1 MELPQEYWRHRTLF
15 EIARAIVEDNSK
27 QIVKVKKEAEK
38 VMKYVAK
45 QQHVPVIIPAQ
56 SSVVPEV
63 PKADVPEVSK
73 ADKLITA
80 VDVSHALVA
89 DAGKVVI
96 DDEVTPKQDVET
108 AYKARTAAPQITSF
122 SMPLK
127 DVTDEIVQGELAV
140 SEPVLQQIT
149 EPVDSEKMVDASSD
163 DGEEIV
169 IETQLTRMVNDEFDD
184 VVQKE
189 LQVANLITPVLRVH
203 ALICLYGKFLAVA
216 RQNVITIIEW
226 PTLRVFNKLQGHVK
240 DINSICW
247 DVTGKRIASTSEDDV
262 RVCSVFNGK
271 QWTHDYLSKGKR
283 FQSVIFHPRYHNVV
297 VIGGYRVYSSLHIHY
312 DHCVPCIS
320 PFKQLLQSFD
330 IFVHDFLVK
339 SGFPNTAESF
349 RNEAQIIRVIPPEF
363 DQRPRGILY
372 DVLSYRASS
381 SQSQAPNVAAIMDT
395 TPQIIRDGYSIQHLS
410 HTPQMRQH
418 PVISEFDHEPYG
430 FLHDFWILFYDKYI
444 SRKQM
449 PGPSSQ
455 SQVIV
460 QPSHTSLDSQDP
472 NVGVV
477 MNTTPQI
484 IMQEKYSFQHHSSKF
499 LFSTSLASQFCHFIY
514 CIYLSFATWIRVILL
529 LTSESHLSTI
539 LEVRFQP
546 GSNIFATC
554 STDKTVKVWNANTP
568 ASALYEFKHNGTVR
582 SLDFEPLGRILCSSD
597 NHGEL
602 KVWDLK
608 QKFMISSSKEG
619 GSLVR
624 FQPGYG
630 KFLAVAKQ
638 NVITIIEWLGLR
650 VFNNLQG
657 HVKDINSICWDVTGK
672 RIASTSEDDVRVW
685 SVFNGRQWTH
695 EYLSKGKRFQSVIFH
710 PRYHNVVVIGGHQC
724 LELWILENGGQRHSL
739 RASEVSITGLAA
751 TTAQSGLIAS
761 ASNDSV
767 VKIWK

>member
-1 MELPQEYWRHRTLF
+1 MIGHDITTCKWLRQQT
-15 EIARAIVEDNSK
+15 VEDNSK

-122 SMPLK
+122 SMHLK

-140 SEPVLQQIT
+140 SEPILQQIT
-149 EPVDSEKMVDASSD
+149 EPVDSEKMVDTSSD

-169 IETQLTRMVNDEFDD
+169 IETQLTRV
-184 VVQKE
+184 
-189 LQVANLITPVLRVH
+189 
-203 ALICLYGKFLAVA
+203 
-216 RQNVITIIEW
+216 
-226 PTLRVFNKLQGHVK
+226 GHVK

-297 VIGGYRVYSSLHIHY
+297 VIGGYRPPSRAEVSFALLFAVDADIHMATLPADRGKPQKLHGQRNY
-312 DHCVPCIS
+312 
-320 PFKQLLQSFD
+320 FD

-372 DVLSYRASS
+372 DVLSYRGTS
-381 SQSQAPNVAAIMDT
+381 SQSQAPNVAAMMDT
-395 TPQIIRDGYSIQHLS
+395 TPQIIREGYYIQHLS
-410 HTPQMRQH
+410 RLQSGQALL
-418 PVISEFDHEPYG
+418 SC
-430 FLHDFWILFYDKYI
+430 DFSPDGK
-444 SRKQM
+444 
-449 PGPSSQ
+449 
-455 SQVIV
+455 IV
-460 QPSHTSLDSQDP
+460 
-472 NVGVV
+472 
-477 MNTTPQI
+477 
-484 IMQEKYSFQHHSSKF
+484 
-499 LFSTSLASQFCHFIY
+499 ASGGLGKKPFICY
-514 CIYLSFATWIRVILL
+514 M
-529 LTSESHLSTI
+529 
-539 LEVRFQP
+539 
-546 GSNIFATC
+546 
-554 STDKTVKVWNANTP
+554 DTVKVWNANTP

-597 NHGEL
+597 NHDEL